1 MDSEINK
8 KKKEKK
14 TQALVPATKKDLNVN
29 AFLFLVAT
37 GHFWIRDEKVER
49 EREREREI
57 GQWKSQRCEMA
68 LRYCLFGF
76 FYFYFFWMYLCV
88 SFSHC
93 LCFTCSLKYL
103 GIERAWQLLRF
114 EFSWAA
120 LSLFLFGEYR
130 RLYVHDCGSG
140 RSRF

>member
-8 KKKEKK
+8 KKKKKK

-57 GQWKSQRCEMA
+57 GQ
-68 LRYCLFGF
+68 
-76 FYFYFFWMYLCV
+76 
-88 SFSHC
+88 
-93 LCFTCSLKYL
+93 
-103 GIERAWQLLRF
+103 
-114 EFSWAA
+114 
-120 LSLFLFGEYR
+120 
-130 RLYVHDCGSG
+130 
-140 RSRF
+140 